1 MVDKDA
7 HDEKWDIADRL
18 RREAKETRPEF
29 SESLHMRICRAVE
42 QSEMAEPPRPVA
54 LPYLSRGGITAAVA
68 ATLAVGVLYLVWQ
81 GNSPSGLFSPS
92 GSVPKP
98 GEIVSSAGQ
107 EKAVVNPDPRPNEA
121 LSSPIDVPGNP
132 AVEIGL
138 LVDSTLTNRRWAYLD
153 HDVQLATRMLL
164 DQLPGSIVWPEE
176 EL

>member
-18 RREAKETRPEF
+18 RHEAKDTRPAF
-29 SESLHMRICRAVE
+29 SESLHVRICRAVE

-54 LPYLSRGGITAAVA
+54 LPYSSRGGITAAVA

-81 GNSPSGLFSPS
+81 GNSPSG
-92 GSVPKP
+92 SVPKP

-107 EKAVVNPDPRPNEA
+107 EKAVVNPEPRPDEA
-121 LSSPIDVPGNP
+121 LPSSTDVPGNP

-153 HDVQLATRMLL
+153 HDLQLATRMLL

-176 EL
+176 ELY